1 MSVRHPSLLHMSMR
15 HASVQRIVR
24 RSALMLALIV
34 LSACSKI
41 ALPIEDMPA
50 MGADPSYGAIIA
62 GYIKSSLTNSASY
75 EAFEIS
81 GPRWMHSV
89 SGWNWLVC
97 VRFQDRGH
105 QRTYAFF
112 FKDREIINSRYAV
125 QADACSSQAYSPFE
139 LATGAASPVA
149 PIMAPATSAPAPVAA
164 PAPAPVSAPAAA
176 GGPGPLY

>member
-1 MSVRHPSLLHMSMR
+1 MR
-15 HASVQRIVR
+15 HTSLQQIVR

-34 LSACSKI
+34 LSACSNV
-41 ALPIEDMPA
+41 ALPNEGMPT

-62 GYIKSSLTNSASY
+62 GYVKSSLQNSASY
-75 EAFEIS
+75 EALEIS
-81 GPRWMHSV
+81 GPRWVHSV

-125 QADACSSQAYSPFE
+125 QADACGAQTYAPFD
-139 LATGAASPVA
+139 LTTGAASPVVPMTGA
-149 PIMAPATSAPAPVAA
+149 VASAPVPVAA
-164 PAPAPVSAPAAA
+164 PAPVPISAPAASRD
-176 GGPGPLY
+176 PGPLY